1 MERSARAVAW
11 LVVVARASAYCGCS
25 NAVPASETVATL
37 ERSFATRVAGRERLA
52 QRILSLARSHASAR
66 AAGRS
71 APLRLHLTG
80 PSGVGKSFLAELVAN
95 SFFEES
101 ARYTAL
107 RAARRRR
114 RSSAASPP
122 PRPTRRRPSA
132 PRPCPR
138 RRRRARPPRSRGG
151 GGGGGGSGARRVAPR
166 APRPARA
173 APPPPPSHRWPP
185 PSRPSPPPP
194 RRRVVAGRAGRPRG
208 GLLGWAA
215 AAFGWSA
222 GSLADDYWGVAPAPY
237 PTQCGVAWWK
247 FATVEDE
254 AEGRALCKAEA
265 LRALAAAV
273 RAVRACDRA
282 VLVFEDVN
290 RLPLGALRL
299 LEPLTQPVL
308 RSGADAVD
316 APKAVVVLTSDLYGG
331 PDAGDFLLEEGM
343 GVEDAA
349 AVVEAQGARMWRGAP
364 PAWWARRADAPAA
377 KREWT
382 GAFSYDGRVVADVAA
397 FVRRGPADWRAHG
410 ITHFRHAVLEPELEA
425 AARALLEKS
434 RVRVDEA
441 PWSAFHETAA
451 TTHVYTSSLL
461 LRTAERRVN
470 PNTPYE
476 RVVVDVTWDVAHLPE
491 AVFSGDARVAVAGM
505 SGVSWMMEGKGGAE
519 GCGLW

>member
-1 MERSARAVAW
+1 MYKRQSSLAAPVAVA
-11 LVVVARASAYCGCS
+11 S
-25 NAVPASETVATL
+25 
-37 ERSFATRVAGRERLA
+37 
-52 QRILSLARSHASAR
+52 
-66 AAGRS
+66 
-71 APLRLHLTG
+71 
-80 PSGVGKSFLAELVAN
+80 
-95 SFFEES
+95 
-101 ARYTAL
+101 
-107 RAARRRR
+107 
-114 RSSAASPP
+114 
-122 PRPTRRRPSA
+122 
-132 PRPCPR
+132 
-138 RRRRARPPRSRGG
+138 
-151 GGGGGGSGARRVAPR
+151 
-166 APRPARA
+166 
-173 APPPPPSHRWPP
+173 
-185 PSRPSPPPP
+185 
-194 RRRVVAGRAGRPRG
+194 
-208 GLLGWAA
+208 GLLGWAAA

-254 AEGRALCKAEA
+254 AEGRAEA

-316 APKAVVVLTSDLYGG
+316 AAKAVVVLTSDLYGG

-343 GVEDAA
+343 GAEDAA

-364 PAWWARRADAPAA
+364 PAWWARDVASLALPPLDGAELDAAIALYLRHDVARAVHDALRFAFAELRADAPAA

-425 AARALLEKS
+425 AARALLENS

-476 RVVVDVTWDVAHLPE
+476 RVVVDVTWDVEHLPE

-505 SGVSWMMEGKGGAE
+505 SESVLWMMEGVKAVLRRVL
-519 GCGLW
+519 GLW